1 MEDNSLYNRYA
12 LAFLEVAKKEK
23 KVEEYRKEIIEL
35 KDFFKNEPDFVRVLK
50 LTDIPKEKRYGII
63 EKVFKNFSEDSRN
76 YLKIMIKNNRAYF
89 IYKILKETLFRFDDY
104 LEIEEGTLFSSF
116 EMNSQQIETIKKA
129 VEKNVN
135 RRVELKLVI
144 DPNLIG
150 GFVVILKNDIFDASM
165 LTKINGLKASL
176 IKD

>member
-23 KVEEYRKEIIEL
+23 KIEEYRKEIMDL
-35 KDFFKNEPDFVRVLK
+35 KDFFKSEPNFVRVLK
-50 LTDIPKEKRYGII
+50 LTDIPKEKRYDII
-63 EKVFKNFSEDSRN
+63 DKVFKDFSADSRN
-76 YLKIMIKNNRAYF
+76 YLKIIVKNNRAYF
-89 IYKILKETLFRFDDY
+89 TYKILKETLFRFDDY

-116 EMNSQQIETIKKA
+116 EMNSQQIEVIKKA
-129 VEKNVN
+129 VEKNVK
-135 RRVELKLVI
+135 RRVELKLVV

-150 GFVVILKNDIFDASM
+150 GFVVSLKNDIFDASM
-165 LTKINGLKASL
+165 ITKINGLKSSL

>member
-1 MEDNSLYNRYA
+1 
-12 LAFLEVAKKEK
+12 
-23 KVEEYRKEIIEL
+23 
-35 KDFFKNEPDFVRVLK
+35 
-50 LTDIPKEKRYGII
+50 
-63 EKVFKNFSEDSRN
+63 
-76 YLKIMIKNNRAYF
+76 
-89 IYKILKETLFRFDDY
+89 
-104 LEIEEGTLFSSF
+104 
-116 EMNSQQIETIKKA
+116 MNSQQIETIKKA

-150 GFVVILKNDIFDASM
+150 GFVVSLKNDIFDASM